1 MKLIPKSSGSGSV
14 IAVVDDPNY
23 AEVIEPAMHEFSV
36 TAPLAI
42 EPDGVFLLQ
51 GGVVHFSLLES
62 GVDSDGKV
70 SKNGKVTLNKLIGV
84 LERNNPMAPYP
95 KISRLARRT
104 PITSSRSRSR
114 NSPQSMSRVETL
126 LH

>member
-1 MKLIPKSSGSGSV
+1 MVKIHLDHTRTYSAISLSQPTNRFIGSKKDVASFEAYRPSGPIVKLIPKSSGSGSV

-23 AEVIEPAMHEFSV
+23 AEVIEPAMQEFSV

-70 SKNGKVTLNKLIGV
+70 SKNGKVTSNKLIDV
-84 LERNNPMAPYP
+84 
-95 KISRLARRT
+95 
-104 PITSSRSRSR
+104 
-114 NSPQSMSRVETL
+114 
-126 LH
+126 